1 MIRKAETSDIPNIKL
16 LMKSVTGFWQ
26 EQWRADV
33 LELGMRSSEGLSYV
47 YVEGEKI
54 IAFAC
59 AQDLGFRGY
68 LSELVVAD
76 SQRKRGIG
84 RKLINKVQSE
94 LTDRGCSLVIS
105 DVWKNAEQFYIKLGW
120 SPPDVLLMRKKLL

>member
-1 MIRKAETSDIPNIKL
+1 MIRKAETSDIPNIKN

-26 EQWRADV
+26 EQWRTDV
-33 LELGMRSSEGLSYV
+33 IELGMRSSDGLSYV

-59 AQDLGFRGY
+59 AHDLGFRGY

-76 SQRKRGIG
+76 SHRKRGIG

-94 LTDRGCSLVIS
+94 LTDRGCSLV
-105 DVWKNAEQFYIKLGW
+105 L
-120 SPPDVLLMRKKLL
+120 